1 MVVSARYPVRRLST
15 RSGGNAATVVDDDLT
30 GVARGSAT
38 LLEVLAEIARDGF
51 TGQFMARE
59 PDPSTQAGRIECASC
74 HEQFSADAAEV
85 SELRRLEGASDPDE
99 MLAVVALTCPNC
111 SARGALVLNY
121 GPVATVE
128 DAAALLGLDRPT
140 EHVG

>member
-1 MVVSARYPVRRLST
+1 VA
-15 RSGGNAATVVDDDLT
+15 DDDLT

-38 LLEVLAEIARDGF
+38 LLEVLAAIAGDGF
-51 TGQFMARE
+51 TGQFMARA

-74 HEQFSADAAEV
+74 HMEFSADAAEV

-111 SARGALVLNY
+111 AANGALVLNY

-128 DAAALLGLDRPT
+128 DAAVLLDLDRPT
-140 EHVG
+140 ENVG

>member
-1 MVVSARYPVRRLST
+1 VA
-15 RSGGNAATVVDDDLT
+15 DDDPTGDLT

-38 LLEVLAEIARDGF
+38 LLDVLAAISRDGF
-51 TGQFMARE
+51 TGQFMARAA
-59 PDPSTQAGRIECASC
+59 DPSTQRGRIECASC
-74 HEQFSADAAEV
+74 HTEFSADAAEV

-99 MLAVVALTCPNC
+99 MLAVIALTCPNC
-111 SARGALVLNY
+111 AARGALVLNY

-140 EHVG
+140 EHVR

>member
-1 MVVSARYPVRRLST
+1 VA
-15 RSGGNAATVVDDDLT
+15 DDDLT

-38 LLEVLAEIARDGF
+38 LLEVLAEIAREGF
-51 TGQFMARE
+51 TGQFMARAPE
-59 PDPSTQAGRIECASC
+59 ASTQAGRIECVTC
-74 HEQFSADAAEV
+74 HTEFSADAAEV

-99 MLAVVALTCPNC
+99 MLAVIALTCPNC
-111 SARGALVLNY
+111 ATRGALVLNY

-140 EHVG
+140 ENVG